1 MSDQTNSIVCN
12 HQRRIADKKNRSDAI
27 NRALLQRD
35 ITIESLKAELFATRL
50 LLLIG
55 IVGTLGMLQ

>member
-1 MSDQTNSIVCN
+1 MNIMQVKEHIDETN
-12 HQRRIADKKNRSDAI
+12 KNRSDAI

-50 LLLIG
+50 LLVIG